1 MPNIKTYIVEDS
13 AVIRENLSSVLQE
26 LVPIAV
32 MGTAADEKTA
42 VQWLT
47 KRANELDLVIVDI
60 FLKEGSGLGVLQAIR
75 NISSNFSIVVLTN
88 FATPEM
94 NLKCIELGADRVFDK
109 SNELADLVK
118 YCADL
123 AKGGSNSVV
132 MPD

>member
-13 AVIRENLSSVLQE
+13 AVIRDNLSLVLQE

-75 NISSNFSIVVLTN
+75 DISSNFSIVVLTN

-118 YCADL
+118 YCTDL
-123 AKGGSNSVV
+123 ANGNSNSLVT
-132 MPD
+132 PD

>member
-13 AVIRENLSSVLQE
+13 AVIRDNLSLVLQE

-75 NISSNFSIVVLTN
+75 DISSNFSIVVLTN

-118 YCADL
+118 YCTDL
-123 AKGGSNSVV
+123 ANGNRNSVV
-132 MPD
+132 TPD

>member
-1 MPNIKTYIVEDS
+1 MRNIKTFIVEDS
-13 AVIRENLSSVLQE
+13 AVIRDNLSLVLQE

-47 KRANELDLVIVDI
+47 KRANDLDLVIVDI

-75 NISSNFSIVVLTN
+75 DISSNFSIVVLTN

-109 SNELADLVK
+109 SNELAELVK

-123 AKGGSNSVV
+123 AKGGSNPVV
-132 MPD
+132 MPN